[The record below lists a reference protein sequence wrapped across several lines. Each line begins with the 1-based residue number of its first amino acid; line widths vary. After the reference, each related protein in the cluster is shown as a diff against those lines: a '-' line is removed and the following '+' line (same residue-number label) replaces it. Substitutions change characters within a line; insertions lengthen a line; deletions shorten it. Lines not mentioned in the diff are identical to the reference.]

1 MCQRG
6 RPHHLGAGIVV
17 ARVGVQHF
25 GVVYDGAQQAFGQR
39 IGQFH
44 RAAVDKITLHRVHHD
59 VGTAGL
65 GLVVRQGHGQF
76 GVHDGK
82 LRAGQVVVV
91 GALFLGVGVGDDAAV
106 AHLRTSGGDGQ
117 HGCNREAGF
126 GLALARVQLPD
137 IMLRLSQAV
146 SDGLAG
152 VDDRTAADSQQEVY
166 AVGLGQLNALAHLG
180 QMRVRH
186 NAAQFHVEDARLIQR
201 LLDAV
206 QHAGTHSALAA
217 VVDQHA
223 GAAKLLHQ
231 LADSFDRTFTER
243 DFGRGVIGKS
253 KHCKNLLLTLDAAK
267 TVHLAQN
274 SDAYIRFF

>member
-1 MCQRG
+1 
-6 RPHHLGAGIVV
+6 
-17 ARVGVQHF
+17 
-25 GVVYDGAQQAFGQR
+25 
-39 IGQFH
+39 
-44 RAAVDKITLHRVHHD
+44 
-59 VGTAGL
+59 
-65 GLVVRQGHGQF
+65 
-76 GVHDGK
+76 
-82 LRAGQVVVV
+82 
-91 GALFLGVGVGDDAAV
+91 
-106 AHLRTSGGDGQ
+106 
-117 HGCNREAGF
+117 
-126 GLALARVQLPD
+126 
-137 IMLRLSQAV
+137 MLRLSQAV

-206 QHAGTHSALAA
+206 QHAGTYSALAA

-231 LADSFDRTFTER
+231 LADSFDRTFAER

-267 TVHLAQN
+267 IVHLAQN
-274 SDAYIRFF
+274 SDAYIHFF